1 MGVLIVARDV
11 TTIKKNWNY
20 GHHLDERK
28 IPKMVA

>member
-1 MGVLIVARDV
+1 MGVLIAARDV
-11 TTIKKNWNY
+11 TTINFFWNY